1 MNLTNKKIT
10 VTGGSG
16 FLGQAVVAEL
26 KKQNC
31 NNIFIPRS
39 KDYDLRKE
47 QDIKNMF
54 NDHPSNIII
63 HLAASCGGIGFNRD
77 NPATLFYDNIM
88 MGTQLMEVSRQ
99 MNVEKFVAIGTICA
113 YPNLTPVPFKEE
125 DLWKGYPEVTNAPYG
140 LAKKMMLV
148 QSQAYR
154 QQYDFN
160 SIYLLPVNL
169 YGPND
174 NFDLEKS
181 HVIPAM
187 IRKVHEAIQNN
198 QNQIT
203 LWGDGSAS
211 REFLYVEDAAKAIV
225 KATQS
230 YDKSEPVNIG
240 ASCEIT
246 IKELAELIC
255 KLMNFKGQIIWD
267 TTKPNGQPRRCLDT
281 SKAQEEFD
289 FKANT
294 SLEEGLKKTIQWFQE
309 SSLK

>member
-1 MNLTNKKIT
+1 MNLENKNIT

-16 FLGQAVVAEL
+16 FLGTAVVAEL
-26 KKQNC
+26 KKQGY

-47 QDIKNMF
+47 QDIQNMLKT
-54 NDHPSNIII
+54 NPANTII
-63 HLAASCGGIGFNRD
+63 HLAASCGGIGFNKE

-88 MGTQLMEVSRQ
+88 MGTQLMEISRQ
-99 MNVEKFVAIGTICA
+99 KNVEKFVAIGTICA

-125 DLWKGYPEVTNAPYG
+125 DLWNGYPEVTNAPYG

-154 QQYDFN
+154 EQYEFN

-187 IRKVHEAIQNN
+187 IRKIHEAKINN
-198 QNQIT
+198 SPNIT

-211 REFLYVEDAAKAIV
+211 REFLYVEDAAIAIV
-225 KATQS
+225 KATKS
-230 YDKSEPVNIG
+230 YNKSQPVNLGSGI
-240 ASCEIT
+240 EIT
-246 IKELAELIC
+246 IKELVKLIS
-255 KLMNFKGQIIWD
+255 KIMDYQGQIIWD

-281 SKAQEEFD
+281 TKAREEFG
-289 FKANT
+289 FVAQT
-294 SLEEGLKKTIQWFQE
+294 TLEDGLRKTIQWY
-309 SSLK
+309 KDNAI